1 MNVSLP
7 AELKQYVDERASCG
21 SYGSNSEYLRELI
34 RHDQARENLREM
46 LLEGARSPIAA
57 RADKQFFADMRQRL
71 GIGEVA
77 DGGDE
82 QAQSATESRR
92 HVE

>member
-7 AELKQYVDERASCG
+7 AELKQYVDERAGCG
-21 SYGSNSEYLRELI
+21 SYGSASEYVRELI
-34 RHDQARENLREM
+34 RHDQARERLRAM

-57 RADKQFFADMRQRL
+57 RADKQFFADVRERL
-71 GIGEVA
+71 GIGQSA

-82 QAQSATESRR
+82 EPRPIAMSHELAQ
-92 HVE
+92 